1 MGRFFVPREAV
12 RGNRIVV
19 EGEEAHHIRNV
30 MRLKESDEVVVFD
43 GQGREYAGVIR
54 ETGPHGVVI
63 DVLRTRELPVAGGVS
78 LTLAQAIPKKE
89 KMDYIVE
96 KATELGVRR
105 IVPIRTERTVVA
117 IAGEK
122 GRVRAERWRRIARE
136 AAKQCGSP
144 TIPAVEEVVDFD
156 AFVRSLKGYDMSLM
170 ACLAGEVMPVKEA
183 LKTPKP
189 ETLLIFI
196 GPEGDFTKK
205 EIALARSNG
214 ARLVSLGPRVL
225 KSDTAGLVLITMV
238 QYEYGD

>member
-12 RGNRIVV
+12 KGNRIVI

-30 MRLKESDEVVVFD
+30 MRLKESDEVVAFD

-63 DVLRTRELPVAGGVS
+63 DILRTRELPVEGGVS

-105 IVPIRTERTVVA
+105 IVPVRTERTVVA
-117 IAGEK
+117 LAAER
-122 GRVRAERWRRIARE
+122 GRARVERWRRIARE

-144 TIPAVEEVVDFD
+144 TIPVVEDLAEFD
-156 AFVRSLKGYDMSLM
+156 TFVRSSKGYEVSLM
-170 ACLAGEVMPVKEA
+170 ACLADGSMPVKEA

-196 GPEGDFTKK
+196 GPEGDFTKQ
-205 EIALARSNG
+205 EIELARANG
-214 ARLVSLGPRVL
+214 ARLVSLGPRIL
-225 KSDTAGLVLITMV
+225 KSDTAGLALIAMV